1 MKRLI
6 FLVLFFS
13 VSTTFAFA
21 QFHFGDVEVS
31 TMEEIF
37 NPDNENLWGEK
48 KMGGTYK
55 FKDQN
60 SEIWTE
66 NEFSGLIVNN
76 KYVKQNSANFSASL
90 KYEQSSLI
98 ERITKQLNEQ
108 FGEFE
113 KVEFDNSALGGGK
126 AEMLKWTYE
135 EDDKI
140 YEILLGKLGQFTSL
154 NIRQLESVPDF

>member
-1 MKRLI
+1 MKKLI

-13 VSTTFAFA
+13 VSTTLAFA
-21 QFHFGDVEVS
+21 QFKFGDIEIS

-37 NPDNENLWGEK
+37 NPDNENLWGKK

-66 NEFSGLIVNN
+66 NEFSGLIVKN
-76 KYVKQNSANFSASL
+76 KYVKQNSANFSAAL
-90 KYEQSSLI
+90 KYEQNSLI
-98 ERITKQLNEQ
+98 ERITSQLNEQ

-113 KVEFDNSALGGGK
+113 KVEYDNSALGGGK
-126 AEMLKWTYE
+126 TEMLKWTYE
-135 EDDKI
+135 EDDNYMK
-140 YEILLGKLGQFTSL
+140 FF
-154 NIRQLESVPDF
+154 LEN